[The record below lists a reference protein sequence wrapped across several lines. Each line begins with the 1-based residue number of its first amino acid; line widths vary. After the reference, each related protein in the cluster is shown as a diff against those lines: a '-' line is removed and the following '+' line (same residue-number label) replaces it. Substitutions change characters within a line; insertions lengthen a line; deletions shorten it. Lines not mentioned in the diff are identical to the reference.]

1 MKNELQKKEPQGGEL
16 STINRQEFIT
26 KFDPVQMLTS
36 YRHIKTTEQA
46 IKEDQNGIAFYS
58 KHLGEDTI
66 LAVIELHLLA
76 LNQSVNVGQPLT
88 KYQIKEIAI
97 EIFSVFYYLSIVE
110 ICFILRKAKRGEF
123 GQLYGALNIVAILD
137 WFSQYSGQRAE
148 IFILQSTRDR
158 QNDFSLRS
166 EERKVLERHEK
177 IINKNPKNE

>member
-1 MKNELQKKEPQGGEL
+1 MKNEITKNENQGFEL
-16 STINRQEFIT
+16 VKINRKEFVT
-26 KFDPVQMLTS
+26 KYDPVQMLTS

-46 IKEDQNGIAFYS
+46 IKEDQNGIAFYC

-88 KYQIKEIAI
+88 KYQIKEISI
-97 EIFSVFYYLSIVE
+97 EILSVFYYLSIVE

-137 WFSQYSGQRAE
+137 WFNQYTEQRAAIYIE
-148 IFILQSTRDR
+148 KSTKHR
-158 QNDFSLRS
+158 QNNFSLRS
-166 EERKVLERHEK
+166 EERKILERHEK
-177 IINKNPKNE
+177 LINKTPKNE